1 MDDKAAWQVVMNELG
16 VSQWS
21 PEVIGTVNA
30 MAVGDHLGIH
40 LFGVSKL
47 PDRAEMERRRKEQQ
61 ERWAAHRAEQERL
74 RPLRSALRSRELRK
88 KQKRKR

>member
-1 MDDKAAWQVVMNELG
+1 MDSKAAWHLVLSELG
-16 VSQWS
+16 GPKVDPNILS
-21 PEVIGTVNA
+21 EVEM
-30 MAVGDHLGIH
+30 MAVGDGLGIH

-47 PDRAEMERRRKEQQ
+47 PDRDEIERRRQIQREQ
-61 ERWAAHRAEQERL
+61 WAAYRAEQERL

>member
-1 MDDKAAWQVVMNELG
+1 MDSKAAWHFVLSELG
-16 VSQWS
+16 GPKVDPDILSTID
-21 PEVIGTVNA
+21 V
-30 MAVGDHLGIH
+30 MAVGDSLGIH

-47 PDRAEMERRRKEQQ
+47 PDREEIDRRRREQQ
-61 ERWAAHRAEQERL
+61 AHWAAHRAEQERL